1 MPIQRHFINWEQ
13 PVLPATAELIIER
26 YATDDELDLRHV
38 VMVFTGRRAAR
49 RMLELLLE
57 KASSRWPAF
66 MPPRMVTFQRFPEM
80 LYPQRQKL
88 ADELTQLLVWKKA
101 LSAIPAGQLK
111 AALPAIPGDE
121 AVPSWMS
128 LCESLRSQHNELAE
142 EGMEFD
148 EVAEALSRMGNTS
161 EAERW
166 RALRRIQSE
175 YLVQMDGLGQWDRE
189 AARLVAVQNR
199 ECETESDIF
208 MVGTVDMNRVV
219 KQMLDQ
225 VADRVT
231 AVVHAP
237 ADEGES
243 FDEYGCLVPEAWT
256 DRKLNIPLDATRIAE
271 DPEEQAVLTVTEIA
285 ALDGTRRADEIAVGI
300 ADESLV
306 PAVLQRFADAGI
318 SGRWP
323 VGFQL
328 KDTSPYRALVGT
340 ANHLSSAR
348 DGQAPD
354 FATLSDLV
362 RHPDVYRW
370 VDPFVHRA
378 VSGKQADTLD
388 WLSELDKYLSTHLQ
402 SCPGVLLGPRNRQLI
417 VGAVISAV
425 ENLLQ
430 LLCPESAGGNVSSC
444 DRGSMTRQQT
454 LFDDQIT
461 IVPQALQSQLTAKKP
476 VDIWARGIVRLTA
489 ALYSDHELQPD
500 SARDRGI
507 SECFDAMTDALEFL
521 KGIPAAVMPKCTAA
535 QAVQLLLRQLA
546 ASPVPSDS
554 DDQAIDLLRWLELPM
569 DDSPVLILTGF
580 NEGFVPESITSDV
593 FLPNSFRTQLGL
605 RDNDRRYA
613 RDAYALTTLTH
624 SREKIVYISGRT
636 DAKGNPLTPSR
647 LWFAAAADSLP
658 GRVQRFY
665 DSASDYGAESEHLSV
680 GGIDAPTA
688 AADETAGLSGFMVPR
703 PSIIPVAP
711 EEIPVTAFRE
721 YLYCPYRYF
730 LKRELKLKSV
740 DDETLELEAP
750 AFGSLMHDVLNDFGK
765 SDYVDATH
773 PEPIE
778 SFLLKTLQGLAHK
791 RFGRNRSATV
801 SVQLQMMQ
809 DRLSAFAGWQANTA
823 AEGWRIQYT
832 EEDLKFVDFKDSHGR
847 SVVLAGRVDRVDQH
861 QTTRQWRV
869 LDYKTSERA
878 EKPETTHR
886 KKDEWIDLQLPLYR
900 LLVQSLGI
908 DGDVQLGYV
917 HLPGDLS
924 GIGAGI
930 AKWSDVELES
940 AEVTAREV
948 AANIIDLRIDQIA
961 PGQERRATEFA
972 RVCQDTVID
981 RNIPWRTNWAGRSGD
996 DVAAESEPES

>member
-1 MPIQRHFINWEQ
+1 MPIQRHFINWDQ
-13 PVLPATAELIIER
+13 PVLPAVADLLIDR
-26 YATDDELDLRHV
+26 YATDDQLDLRNL

-57 KASSRWPAF
+57 KASDRWPAF

-101 LSAIPAGQLK
+101 LSAIPAAELT

-148 EVAEALSRMGNTS
+148 EVAAALSRLGNNS

-189 AARLVAVQNR
+189 AARLVAVQNE
-199 ECETESDIF
+199 ECRTDSDILL
-208 MVGTVDMNRVV
+208 VGTVDMNRVV

-231 AVVHAP
+231 AIVHAP
-237 ADEGES
+237 ADESEA
-243 FDEYGCLVPEAWT
+243 FDEYGCLVPQAWT
-256 DRKLNIPLDATRIAE
+256 DRKLDIPVGATRIAE
-271 DPEEQAVLTVTEIA
+271 SPEQQAMLAVTEIA
-285 ALDGTRRADEIAVGI
+285 ALNGTRRADEIAIGI

-306 PAVLQRFADAGI
+306 SAVLQRFADAGI

-323 VGFQL
+323 VGLQL
-328 KDTSPYRALVGT
+328 KDTRPYRALAGIT
-340 ANHLSSAR
+340 DHLASGR
-348 DGQAPD
+348 DGQIPD
-354 FATLSDLV
+354 FATLCDLV

-370 VDPFVHRA
+370 VDRFVCPA
-378 VSGKQADTLD
+378 VSDKRTDPVD
-388 WLSELDKYLSTHLQ
+388 WLSELDKYLSMHLQ
-402 SCPGVLLGPRNRQLI
+402 ACPGVLLGSRSRQQV
-417 VGAVISAV
+417 VGAIISAV

-430 LLCPESAGGNVSSC
+430 RLCPEAVGQSVSS
-444 DRGSMTRQQT
+444 DGRGSTGQQQS
-454 LFDDQIT
+454 LFDDQTT
-461 IVPQALQSQLTAKKP
+461 IISQSLQSQLAAKKP
-476 VDIWARGIVRLTA
+476 VDFWARGIVQLTA
-489 ALYSDHELQPD
+489 ALYGDHELLPD
-500 SARDRGI
+500 SVRDRGI
-507 SECFDAMTDALEFL
+507 AECFDAMLDASEYL
-521 KGIPAAVMPKCTAA
+521 KGVPSAVMPKCTAA
-535 QAVQLLLRQLA
+535 QAIQLLLRQISE
-546 ASPVPSDS
+546 SPVSSES
-554 DDQAIDLLRWLELPM
+554 DDQAIDLLSWLELPM
-569 DDSPVLILTGF
+569 DDSPTLILTGF
-580 NEGFVPESITSDV
+580 NEGFLPESITSDV

-613 RDAYALTTLTH
+613 RDAYALTTLSH
-624 SREKIVYISGRT
+624 SREKIVYIAGRT
-636 DAKGNPLTPSR
+636 DAKGNPLAPSR

-658 GRVQRFY
+658 ERVQRFY
-665 DSASDYGAESEHLSV
+665 DSASDTDSENQ
-680 GGIDAPTA
+680 G
-688 AADETAGLSGFMVPR
+688 ADECDAAVAHADESSRLSGFTVPR
-703 PSIIPVAP
+703 PVMVPDVPA
-711 EEIPVTAFRE
+711 EIPVTAFRE

-740 DDETLELEAP
+740 EDETLELEAQ
-750 AFGSLMHDVLNDFGK
+750 AFGSLMHDVLNDFGQ
-765 SDYVDATH
+765 SDYVNATH

-778 SFLLKTLQGLAHK
+778 SFLLKTLQGLSNK

-809 DRLSAFAGWQANTA
+809 DRLSAFARWQAMTA

-832 EEDLKFVDFKDSHGR
+832 EEDLKFADFKDANRRG
-847 SVVLAGRVDRVDQH
+847 VVLAGRIDRVDLH
-861 QTTRQWRV
+861 QTTGQWRV

-908 DGDVQLGYV
+908 EGNVQLGYV

-924 GIGAGI
+924 AVGASI
-930 AKWSDVELES
+930 AKWSDAELES
-940 AEVTAREV
+940 ANTTAREV
-948 AANIIDLRIDQIA
+948 AANIIDLKIDRVE

-972 RVCQDTVID
+972 RVCQDSVID
-981 RNIPWRTNWAGRSGD
+981 RNIPWLADWPGRTG
-996 DVAAESEPES
+996 